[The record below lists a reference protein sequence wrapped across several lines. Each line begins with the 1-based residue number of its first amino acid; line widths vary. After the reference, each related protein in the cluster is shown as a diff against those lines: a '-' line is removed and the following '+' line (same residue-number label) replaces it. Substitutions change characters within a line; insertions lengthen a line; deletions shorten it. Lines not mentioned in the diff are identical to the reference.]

1 MLNDEGK
8 RMLLITER
16 LHIRHIDESDWKS
29 KLFYRKQAIV
39 TYMKRWAIKK
49 QRNWKE

>member
-1 MLNDEGK
+1 LLNDEGK

-29 KLFYRKQAIV
+29 KLFYRKQVIAIC
-39 TYMKRWAIKK
+39 MKKLAIRK